1 MNLFLPVNL
10 CNKALIGSFLYT
22 QKHTHMP
29 HVVVFILSYCPQWI
43 MGYILLTLH
52 HVFISHCVCKINKTW
67 SIHPREAQWHKRS
80 LSCLAWIQ
88 IIYLTATVP
97 YLNCCMGYLLDK
109 YTISK
114 FVSAIHLLHL
124 YLFPSHTM
132 YRLFPSGVFLL
143 NPLDCWR
150 IPNLNKLDPV
160 VQNEKKSSI
169 SNGTRFS
176 QPKYH
181 ISRWKT
187 VTGSLKPKI
196 Y

>member
-29 HVVVFILSYCPQWI
+29 HVVVFIVSYCPQWM

-97 YLNCCMGYLLDK
+97 YLNCCMAYLLDK
-109 YTISK
+109 YTISN
-114 FVSAIHLLHL
+114 FVSPVAPVFVSLVYHVSFVPQWCLSTKPTGLLTNTK
-124 YLFPSHTM
+124 F
-132 YRLFPSGVFLL
+132 
-143 NPLDCWR
+143 
-150 IPNLNKLDPV
+150 
-160 VQNEKKSSI
+160 E
-169 SNGTRFS
+169 
-176 QPKYH
+176 
-181 ISRWKT
+181 
-187 VTGSLKPKI
+187 
-196 Y
+196 